1 MTLGEFIQYLSEN
14 PFYIISF
21 FVFIP
26 LTAALAGWIGK
37 GEGHLS
43 PWKYLYSTLVYL
55 VCVPGI
61 FAVTLNVYLFLFE
74 RRSVMDTDIY
84 TQVLPI
90 LSMIITLILI
100 RNTVSLD
107 KVPGFGK
114 LSGLMIMI
122 FVTISLMW
130 FIDRTRI
137 YVFAVMKF
145 QSLLIIFA
153 VLLLIFRYG
162 LTKLIRPKAA

>member
-1 MTLGEFIQYLSEN
+1 
-14 PFYIISF
+14 
-21 FVFIP
+21 
-26 LTAALAGWIGK
+26 
-37 GEGHLS
+37 
-43 PWKYLYSTLVYL
+43 
-55 VCVPGI
+55 
-61 FAVTLNVYLFLFE
+61 
-74 RRSVMDTDIY
+74 
-84 TQVLPI
+84 
-90 LSMIITLILI
+90 LILI

-107 KVPGFGK
+107 RVPGFGK

-153 VLLLIFRYG
+153 VLLLVFRYG